1 MTHVDS
7 INESSIDCT
16 SVSANRNVLLDY
28 INSLILNFLNIF
40 ISSSRFLTVT
50 LTKTVFVFEYFFISQ
65 NISSVKSRQVNS
77 LNLNINNDAP

>member
-16 SVSANRNVLLDY
+16 SVSANRNVLLVY
-28 INSLILNFLNIF
+28 RNILILIFLSIF

-50 LTKTVFVFEYFFISQ
+50 LTETVFVFEYFYISQ
-65 NISSVKSRQVNS
+65 NILSVKSRQVNS